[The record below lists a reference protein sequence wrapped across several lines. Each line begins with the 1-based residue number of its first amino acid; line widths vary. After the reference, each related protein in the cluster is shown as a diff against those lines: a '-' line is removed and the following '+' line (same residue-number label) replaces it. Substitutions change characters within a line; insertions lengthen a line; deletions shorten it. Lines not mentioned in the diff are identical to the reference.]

1 MSELDE
7 QLNVYIEEWRK
18 QKHKEEDELKNLKER
33 QIKRRVSFGEHLSK
47 TLKKVEVERCKIVF
61 LRNSNAGSSY
71 TARNRFERTKEE
83 GRVGATEGR

>member
-33 QIKRRVSFGEHLSK
+33 QIKRRVSFWGAYVKMRES
-47 TLKKVEVERCKIVF
+47 
-61 LRNSNAGSSY
+61 
-71 TARNRFERTKEE
+71 ARGNK
-83 GRVGATEGR
+83 